1 MKIDNS
7 GYLFKAILL
16 TACGILLTFF
26 PGVLA
31 WVFYIIG
38 GIIIIGSLL
47 TGLSGGEGGSLF
59 SVGMVGAGIGLFIM
73 YLPKLISSHIAIIA
87 GMVLV
92 IVGIV
97 QIVKSRKKDLSNGM
111 RNVQLVFGILL
122 LVAGI
127 FFMFNPFH
135 ASKIIRILTGVLLLL
150 FAAFNYYVVHVI
162 NQRNAGNISG
172 NSNNASD
179 NIIDTSGVEK
189 PDEINNRIE

>member
-47 TGLSGGEGGSLF
+47 TGLTGGEGGALF

-73 YLPKLISSHIAIIA
+73 YLPKLISSHIAVIA

-162 NQRNAGNISG
+162 NQRNAGNSSG
-172 NSNNASD
+172 SSNSPD
-179 NIIDTSGVEK
+179 IIDASGVEK

>member
-7 GYLFKAILL
+7 SYLFKAILL

-47 TGLSGGEGGSLF
+47 TGLTGGEGGALF

-73 YLPKLISSHIAIIA
+73 YLPKLISSHIAVIA

-150 FAAFNYYVVHVI
+150 FAVFNYYVVHVI
-162 NQRNAGNISG
+162 NQRNAGNSSG
-172 NSNNASD
+172 SSSSPD
-179 NIIDTSGVEK
+179 IIDASGVEK

>member
-47 TGLSGGEGGSLF
+47 TGLTGGEGGALF

-73 YLPKLISSHIAIIA
+73 YLPKLISSHIAVIA

-162 NQRNAGNISG
+162 NQRNAGNSG
-172 NSNNASD
+172 GSSSYPD
-179 NIIDTSGVEK
+179 IIDASGVEK
-189 PDEINNRIE
+189 PDEINKRIE

>member
-16 TACGILLTFF
+16 TVCGVLLTFF

-38 GIIIIGSLL
+38 GIVIIGSLL
-47 TGLSGGEGGSLF
+47 TGFSGGDGGSLF

-73 YLPKLISSHIAIIA
+73 YLPKLISTHIAGIA
-87 GMVLV
+87 GLILV
-92 IVGIV
+92 IVGII
-97 QIVKSRKKDLSNGM
+97 QIVRSRKKDFTNGM
-111 RNVQLVFGILL
+111 KTVQLVFGILL
-122 LVAGI
+122 LVAGL

-135 ASKIIRILTGVLLLL
+135 ASKIIRILTGVVLLL
-150 FAAFNYYVVHVI
+150 FAAFNYYVVYVI
-162 NQRNAGNISG
+162 NQRNAGNISSSSG
-172 NSNNASD
+172 SSPD
-179 NIIDTSGVEK
+179 IIDTSGVEK

>member
-1 MKIDNS
+1 
-7 GYLFKAILL
+7 
-16 TACGILLTFF
+16 
-26 PGVLA
+26 
-31 WVFYIIG
+31 
-38 GIIIIGSLL
+38 
-47 TGLSGGEGGSLF
+47 
-59 SVGMVGAGIGLFIM
+59 MVGAGIGLFIM

-97 QIVKSRKKDLSNGM
+97 QIVKSRKKDLSNVM

-172 NSNNASD
+172 NSSNNASD

>member
-47 TGLSGGEGGSLF
+47 TGLTGGEGGALF

-73 YLPKLISSHIAIIA
+73 YLPKLISSHIAVIA

-162 NQRNAGNISG
+162 NQRNAGNSGG
-172 NSNNASD
+172 NSSSPD
-179 NIIDTSGVEK
+179 IIDASGVEK

>member
-47 TGLSGGEGGSLF
+47 TGLTGGEGGALF

-73 YLPKLISSHIAIIA
+73 YLPKLISSHIAVIA

-162 NQRNAGNISG
+162 NQRNAGNSSG
-172 NSNNASD
+172 SSSSPD
-179 NIIDTSGVEK
+179 IIDASGVEK

>member
-26 PGVLA
+26 PGVLT

-47 TGLSGGEGGSLF
+47 TGLGGGDGGSLF
-59 SVGMVGAGIGLFIM
+59 SVGMVGAGIGLFVM
-73 YLPKLISSHIAIIA
+73 FLPKLISIHIAGIA
-87 GMVLV
+87 GAALV

-111 RNVQLVFGILL
+111 RTVQLIFGILL

-135 ASKIIRILTGVLLLL
+135 ASKIIRILTGVVLLL
-150 FAAFNYYVVHVI
+150 FAAFNYYVVYVI
-162 NQRNAGNISG
+162 NQRNAGKISS
-172 NSNNASD
+172 NSSSSNV
-179 NIIDTSGVEK
+179 IDTSGVEK